1 MSLRKRN
8 KMQAPLFKPQ
18 TEWFPPDDFPDLSK
32 YNEIAIDLETK
43 DPDLKTK
50 GSSSMRGQ
58 GDVVGIAIAVK
69 DWAGYYPIAHE
80 SGPNME
86 RKKVL
91 GWFADVLKTSADK
104 IFHNAIYDMCWIHR
118 LGLTVHGT
126 VIDTMVMTSLVD
138 ENRFRYDLNSVAQ
151 HYTGMGKNESALQEA
166 AKEWGVDPKAEMYKL
181 PAMYVG
187 EYAERDAEVTL
198 ALWQEL
204 KKEIEHQDLQSI
216 VEVEQKVFP
225 CILDM
230 KIKGVRVS
238 ESQVDQLD
246 HQLKLSYDK
255 YIKRINDDTGI
266 YPEVWAA
273 KSIELVCNKLGI
285 DDFDRTEKTQ
295 KPSFTK
301 NYLKNHKHPVLRAIA
316 SARELDKLKNTF
328 LESIKNYVH
337 NGRIHADI
345 HQLKGDF
352 GGTITGRLSYSNPN
366 LQQLPNYSNIG
377 KGIRSIFMP
386 EKGHR
391 WGCFDYSQQEPRLVV
406 HYALATLG
414 TTGVQSIAD
423 KYDEARENPDDL
435 DIQLAADFHSMVA
448 EIADIERGQAKTI
461 NLGLFYGMGKAKLQ
475 AQLGVTDS
483 VARDLLAAYH
493 HRVPFVKQ
501 LIHHTMDRAQQR
513 GWIRTIL
520 GRKCRFNMWEPATF
534 GMHKPQTFEDASIEH
549 GSRNIKRAFTY
560 KALNK
565 LIQGSAADMTKQAMI
580 NLREAG
586 ITPMIQLHD
595 ELNVSYENEQ
605 EADKIKEIMEQA
617 VPLKV
622 PNKVDFEDGE
632 CWGDIVN
639 NREEEEDKDFF

>member
-91 GWFADVLKTSADK
+91 GWFADVLKTNADK

-216 VEVEQKVFP
+216 VDVEQKVFP

-301 NYLKNHKHPVLRAIA
+301 NYLKNHSHPVLRAIA

-366 LQQLPNYSNIG
+366 LQQLPNYTNIG
-377 KGIRSIFMP
+377 MGIRSIFMP
-386 EKGHR
+386 EEGHR

-414 TTGVQSIAD
+414 TTGVQSIAE
-423 KYDEARENPDDL
+423 KYDNARDNPYDL
-435 DIQLAADFHSMVA
+435 DIQKAADFHSMVA
-448 EIADIERGQAKTI
+448 EIADIPRGQAKTI

-534 GMHKPQTFEDASIEH
+534 GMHKPQTFEEASLEH

-580 NLREAG
+580 NLRAAG

-639 NREEEEDKDFF
+639 NREEQIDEDF

>member
-1 MSLRKRN
+1 MIQK
-8 KMQAPLFKPQ
+8 PLFAVQ

-32 YNEIAIDLETK
+32 YDEIAIDLETK

-69 DWAGYYPIAHE
+69 DWSGYYPIAHE

-91 GWFADVLKTSADK
+91 GWFQDVLKTKADK
-104 IFHNAIYDMCWIHR
+104 VFHNAIYDMCWIHR

-126 VIDTMVMTSLVD
+126 VVDTMIMTSLVD

-151 HYTGMGKNESALQEA
+151 FYTGMGKNESALQEA
-166 AKEWGVDPKAEMYKL
+166 AKDWGVDPKAEMYKL

-216 VEVEQKVFP
+216 VELEQKVFP

-230 KIKGVRVS
+230 KVKGVRVS

-255 YIKRINDDTGI
+255 YIKRIHDDTGM

-328 LESIKNYVH
+328 LESIKNYVY

-386 EKGHR
+386 EEGHR

-423 KYDEARENPDDL
+423 KYDEARENPDDP

-475 AQLGVTDS
+475 AQLGVTDQ
-483 VARDLLAAYH
+483 VARNLLATYH
-493 HRVPFVKQ
+493 SKVPFVKQ

-534 GMHKPQTFEDASIEH
+534 GMHKPQTFEDASMEH

-586 ITPMIQLHD
+586 ITPMIQIHD

-605 EADKIKEIMEQA
+605 GADKVKEIMEQA

>member
-1 MSLRKRN
+1 MIQK
-8 KMQAPLFKPQ
+8 PLFAAQ

-32 YNEIAIDLETK
+32 YDEIAIDLETK

-69 DWAGYYPIAHE
+69 DWSGYYPIAHE

-91 GWFADVLKTSADK
+91 GWFADVLKTKADK
-104 IFHNAIYDMCWIHR
+104 VFHNAIYDMCWIHR

-126 VIDTMVMTSLVD
+126 VVDTMIMTSLVD

-255 YIKRINDDTGI
+255 YIKRINDDTGM

-328 LESIKNYVH
+328 LESIKNYVY

-366 LQQLPNYSNIG
+366 LQQLPNYTNIG
-377 KGIRSIFMP
+377 MGIRSIFMP
-386 EKGHR
+386 EEGHR

-423 KYDEARENPDDL
+423 KYDEARENPDDP

-475 AQLGVTDS
+475 AQLGVTDQ
-483 VARDLLAAYH
+483 VARNLLATYH
-493 HRVPFVKQ
+493 SKVPFVKQ

-534 GMHKPQTFEDASIEH
+534 GMHKPQTFEDASMEH

-595 ELNVSYENEQ
+595 ELNVSYENKQ
-605 EADKIKEIMEQA
+605 EAVKIKEIMEQA

-632 CWGDIVN
+632 CWGDIIN
-639 NREEEEDKDFF
+639 NQEDSVDEDF

>member
-1 MSLRKRN
+1 MIQK
-8 KMQAPLFKPQ
+8 PLFAVQ

-32 YNEIAIDLETK
+32 YDEIAIDLETK

-58 GDVVGIAIAVK
+58 GDVVGIAIAVR
-69 DWAGYYPIAHE
+69 DWSGYYPIAHE

-91 GWFADVLKTSADK
+91 GWFADVLKTKADK

-126 VIDTMVMTSLVD
+126 VVDTMIMTSLVD

-151 HYTGMGKNESALQEA
+151 FYTGMGKNESALQEA

-216 VEVEQKVFP
+216 VEIEQKVFP

-246 HQLKLSYDK
+246 HQLKKSYDK

-328 LESIKNYVH
+328 LESIKNYVY

-386 EKGHR
+386 EEGHR

-423 KYDEARENPDDL
+423 KYDEAGENPDDL
-435 DIQLAADFHSMVA
+435 EIQKAADFHSMVA
-448 EIADIERGQAKTI
+448 EIADIDRGQAKTI

-475 AQLGVTDS
+475 AQLGVTDQ
-483 VARDLLAAYH
+483 VARNLLATYH
-493 HRVPFVKQ
+493 NKVPFVKQ

-534 GMHKPQTFEDASIEH
+534 GMHKPQTFEDASMEH

-595 ELNVSYENEQ
+595 ELNVSYENKQ
-605 EADKIKEIMEQA
+605 EAVKIKEIMEQA

-632 CWGDIVN
+632 CWGDIIN
-639 NREEEEDKDFF
+639 NQEEQVDEDF

>member
-1 MSLRKRN
+1 MSLNKRN

-301 NYLKNHKHPVLRAIA
+301 NYLKNHGHPVLRAIA

-366 LQQLPNYSNIG
+366 LQQLPNYTNIG
-377 KGIRSIFMP
+377 MGIRSIFMP
-386 EKGHR
+386 EEGHR

-414 TTGVQSIAD
+414 TTGVQSIAE
-423 KYDEARENPDDL
+423 KYDNARDNPGDL
-435 DIQLAADFHSMVA
+435 DIQKAADFHSMVA
-448 EIADIERGQAKTI
+448 EIADIPRGQAKTI

-534 GMHKPQTFEDASIEH
+534 GMHKPQTFEEASLEH

-639 NREEEEDKDFF
+639 NREEQIDEDF

>member
-1 MSLRKRN
+1 MIQK
-8 KMQAPLFKPQ
+8 PLFAAQ

-32 YNEIAIDLETK
+32 YDEIAIDLETK

-58 GDVVGIAIAVK
+58 GDVVGIAIAVR
-69 DWAGYYPIAHE
+69 DWSGYYPIAHE

-91 GWFADVLKTSADK
+91 GWFQDVLKTKADK
-104 IFHNAIYDMCWIHR
+104 VFHNAIYDMCWIHR

-126 VIDTMVMTSLVD
+126 VVDTMIMTSLVD

-255 YIKRINDDTGI
+255 YIKRINDDTGM

-328 LESIKNYVH
+328 LESIKNYVY

-366 LQQLPNYSNIG
+366 LQQLPNYTNIG
-377 KGIRSIFMP
+377 MGIRSIFMP
-386 EKGHR
+386 EEGHR

-423 KYDEARENPDDL
+423 KYDEARENPDDPG
-435 DIQLAADFHSMVA
+435 IQLAADFHSMVA

-475 AQLGVTDS
+475 AQLGVTDQ
-483 VARDLLAAYH
+483 VARNLLATYH
-493 HRVPFVKQ
+493 SKVPFVKQ

-534 GMHKPQTFEDASIEH
+534 GMHKPQTFENASMEH

-595 ELNVSYENEQ
+595 ELNVSYENKQ
-605 EADKIKEIMEQA
+605 EAVKIKEIMEQA

-632 CWGDIVN
+632 CWGDIIN
-639 NREEEEDKDFF
+639 NQEDSVDEDF

>member
-1 MSLRKRN
+1 MI
-8 KMQAPLFKPQ
+8 QKPMFTPQ
-18 TEWFPPDDFPDLSK
+18 VEWFPPEEFPDLSK
-32 YNEIAIDLETK
+32 YDEISIDLETK

-58 GDVVGIAIAVK
+58 GGVVGIAIAVK
-69 DWAGYYPIAHE
+69 DWAAYYPIAHE
-80 SGPNME
+80 SGPNLE

-91 GWFADVLKTSADK
+91 GWFQDVLKTKADK

-126 VIDTMVMTSLVD
+126 IVDTMIMTSLVN
-138 ENRFRYDLNSVAQ
+138 ENRFRYDLNSVSYD
-151 HYTGMGKNESALQEA
+151 YTGMTKNETALQEA

-187 EYAERDAEVTL
+187 DYAEKDAEITL

-204 KKEIEHQDLQSI
+204 KKEIEFQDLQSI
-216 VEVEQKVFP
+216 VELEQEVFP

-238 ESQVDQLD
+238 EKQVEGLEYK
-246 HQLKLSYDK
+246 LKKTYDSH
-255 YIKRINDDTGI
+255 IKRIHNDTGI

-273 KSIELVCNKLGI
+273 KSIENICKKLNI
-285 DDFDRTEKTQ
+285 DDFDRTEKTN

-301 NYLKNHKHPVLRAIA
+301 SYLKKHKNPVLRSLN
-316 SARELDKLKNTF
+316 SARELDKLANTF
-328 LESIKNYVH
+328 LKSIKNYVYK
-337 NGRIHADI
+337 GRIHADI
-345 HQLKGDF
+345 HQLRGDF

-366 LQQLPNYSNIG
+366 LQQLPNYTNIG
-377 KGIRSIFMP
+377 MGIRSIFLP
-386 EKGHR
+386 EEGHR

-414 TTGVQSIAD
+414 TTGVASIAEEYNKEGSD
-423 KYDEARENPDDL
+423 T
-435 DIQLAADFHSMVA
+435 DFHKMVA
-448 EIADIERGQAKTI
+448 DITGMPRREAKTI

-475 AQLGVTDS
+475 DQLGV
-483 VARDLLAAYH
+483 AEQRAKELLDTYQKK
-493 HRVPFVKQ
+493 VPFVKQ
-501 LIHHTMDRAQQR
+501 LIYHTMDRAQQR

-520 GRKCRFNMWEPATF
+520 GRRCRFDKWEPRTF
-534 GMHKPQTFEDASIEH
+534 GMHKPQTFEEASLEH
-549 GSRNIKRAFTY
+549 GSGNIKRAFTY

-565 LIQGSAADMTKQAMI
+565 LIQGSAADMTKQAMV

-586 ITPMIQLHD
+586 ITPMVQLHD
-595 ELNVSYENEQ
+595 ELNVSYENEKQ
-605 EADKIKEIMEQA
+605 ANNIKEIMEQA

-632 CWGDIVN
+632 CWGDIIN
-639 NREEEEDKDFF
+639 NREEAIDEDF

>member
-1 MSLRKRN
+1 MIQK
-8 KMQAPLFKPQ
+8 PLFTAQ

-32 YNEIAIDLETK
+32 YDEIAIDLETK

-58 GDVVGIAIAVK
+58 GDVVGIAVAVR
-69 DWAGYYPIAHE
+69 DWSGYYPIAHE

-91 GWFADVLKTSADK
+91 GWFQDVLKTKADK
-104 IFHNAIYDMCWIHR
+104 VFHNAIYDMCWIHR

-126 VIDTMVMTSLVD
+126 VVDTMVMTSLVD

-151 HYTGMGKNESALQEA
+151 YYTGMGKNESALQEA
-166 AKEWGVDPKAEMYKL
+166 AKDWGVDPKAEMYKL

-216 VEVEQKVFP
+216 VELEQKVFP

-230 KIKGVRVS
+230 KVKGVRVS

-255 YIKRINDDTGI
+255 YIKRIHDDTGM

-328 LESIKNYVH
+328 LESIKNYVY

-386 EKGHR
+386 EEGHR

-423 KYDEARENPDDL
+423 KYDEAGENPYDP
-435 DIQLAADFHSMVA
+435 DIQKAADFHSMVA
-448 EIADIERGQAKTI
+448 EIADIDRGQAKTI

-475 AQLGVTDS
+475 AQLGVTDQ
-483 VARDLLAAYH
+483 VAKDLLETYH
-493 HRVPFVKQ
+493 SKVPFVKQ

-520 GRKCRFNMWEPATF
+520 GRKCRFNMWEPASF
-534 GMHKPQTFEDASIEH
+534 GMHKPQTFDDACMEH

-586 ITPMIQLHD
+586 ITPMIQIHD

-605 EADKIKEIMEQA
+605 GADKVKEIMEQA

>member
-1 MSLRKRN
+1 MI
-8 KMQAPLFKPQ
+8 QKPMFTPQ
-18 TEWFPPDDFPDLSK
+18 VEWFPPEEFPDLSK
-32 YNEIAIDLETK
+32 YDEISIDLETK

-58 GDVVGIAIAVK
+58 GGVVGIAIAVK
-69 DWAGYYPIAHE
+69 DWAAYYPIAHE
-80 SGPNME
+80 SGPNLE

-91 GWFADVLKTSADK
+91 GWFQDVLKTKADK

-126 VIDTMVMTSLVD
+126 IVDTMIMTSLVN
-138 ENRFRYDLNSVAQ
+138 ENRFRYDLNSVSYD
-151 HYTGMGKNESALQEA
+151 YTGMTKNETALQEA

-187 EYAERDAEVTL
+187 DYAEKDAEITL

-204 KKEIEHQDLQSI
+204 KKEIEFQDLQSI
-216 VEVEQKVFP
+216 VELEQKVFP

-238 ESQVDQLD
+238 EKQVEGLEYK
-246 HQLKLSYDK
+246 LKKTYDSH
-255 YIKRINDDTGI
+255 IKRIHNDTGI

-273 KSIELVCNKLGI
+273 KSIENICKKLNI
-285 DDFDRTEKTQ
+285 DDFDRTEKTN

-301 NYLKNHKHPVLRAIA
+301 SYLKKHKNPVLRSLN
-316 SARELDKLKNTF
+316 SARELDKLANTF
-328 LESIKNYVH
+328 LKSIKNYVYK
-337 NGRIHADI
+337 GRIHADI
-345 HQLKGDF
+345 HQLRGDF

-366 LQQLPNYSNIG
+366 LQQLPNYTNIG
-377 KGIRSIFMP
+377 MGIRSIFLP
-386 EKGHR
+386 EEGHR

-414 TTGVQSIAD
+414 TTGVASIAEEYNKEGSD
-423 KYDEARENPDDL
+423 T
-435 DIQLAADFHSMVA
+435 DFHKMVA
-448 EIADIERGQAKTI
+448 DITGMPRREAKTI

-475 AQLGVTDS
+475 DQLGV
-483 VARDLLAAYH
+483 AEQRAKELLDTYQKK
-493 HRVPFVKQ
+493 VPFVKQ
-501 LIHHTMDRAQQR
+501 LIYHTMDRAQQR

-520 GRKCRFNMWEPATF
+520 GRRCRFDKWEPRTF
-534 GMHKPQTFEDASIEH
+534 GMHKPQTFEEASLEH
-549 GSRNIKRAFTY
+549 GSGNIKRAFTY

-565 LIQGSAADMTKQAMI
+565 LIQGSAADMTKQAMV

-595 ELNVSYENEQ
+595 ELNVSYENEKQ
-605 EADKIKEIMEQA
+605 ANNIKEIMEQA

-632 CWGDIVN
+632 CWGDIIN
-639 NREEEEDKDFF
+639 NREEAIDEDF

>member
-1 MSLRKRN
+1 MIQR
-8 KMQAPLFKPQ
+8 PLFAAQ

-32 YNEIAIDLETK
+32 YDEIAIDLETK

-69 DWAGYYPIAHE
+69 DWSGYYPIAHE

-91 GWFADVLKTSADK
+91 GWFADVLKTNADK

-118 LGLTVHGT
+118 LGFKVQGT
-126 VIDTMVMTSLVD
+126 IVDTMIMTSLVD

-166 AKEWGVDPKAEMYKL
+166 AKEWGIDPKAEMYKL

-216 VEVEQKVFP
+216 VEIEQKVFP
-225 CILDM
+225 CIFDM

-328 LESIKNYVH
+328 LESIKNYVY

-352 GGTITGRLSYSNPN
+352 GGTITGRLSYSKPN
-366 LQQLPNYSNIG
+366 LQQLPNYTNVG
-377 KGIRSIFMP
+377 MGIRSIFMP
-386 EKGHR
+386 EEGHR

-414 TTGVQSIAD
+414 TTGVASIAD
-423 KYDEARENPDDL
+423 RYDEAGKNPDDL
-435 DIQLAADFHSMVA
+435 DVQKAADFHSMVA
-448 EIADIERGQAKTI
+448 KIADIPRGQAKTI

-475 AQLGVTDS
+475 AQLGVTDQ
-483 VARDLLAAYH
+483 VARDLLATYH
-493 HRVPFVKQ
+493 SKVPFVKQ

-534 GMHKPQTFEDASIEH
+534 GMHKPQTFEDASMEH

-595 ELNVSYENEQ
+595 ELNVSYENKK
-605 EADKIKEIMEQA
+605 EAVKIKEIMEQA

-639 NREEEEDKDFF
+639 NQEEQVDEDF

>member
-1 MSLRKRN
+1 MI
-8 KMQAPLFKPQ
+8 QKPMFTAQ
-18 TEWFPPDDFPDLSK
+18 SEWFPPDEFPDLSK
-32 YNEIAIDLETK
+32 YDEISIDLETK

-58 GDVVGIAIAVK
+58 GDVVGIAVAVK
-69 DWAGYYPIAHE
+69 NWSAYYPIAHE
-80 SGPNME
+80 SGPNLE

-91 GWFADVLKTSADK
+91 GWFQDVLKTTADK
-104 IFHNAIYDMCWIHR
+104 IFHNALYDLCWIHR

-126 VIDTMVMTSLVD
+126 IIDTMIMTSLVN
-138 ENRFRYDLNSVAQ
+138 ENRFRYDLNSVSQ
-151 HYTGMGKNESALQEA
+151 DYTGMGKSEGALQDA
-166 AKEWGVDPKAEMYKL
+166 AKEWGVDAKSEMYKL

-187 EYAERDAEVTL
+187 EYAEKDAEITL

-204 KKEIEHQDLQSI
+204 KKQIEFQDLQSI
-216 VEVEQKVFP
+216 VDLEKEVLP

-238 ESQVDQLD
+238 EKQVDQLEY
-246 HQLKLSYDK
+246 QLKKSYDHF
-255 YIKRINDDTGI
+255 IKRIHDDTGI

-273 KSIELVCNKLGI
+273 KSIEQVCNKLDI
-285 DDFDRTEKTQ
+285 NDYDVTAKTK

-316 SARELDKLKNTF
+316 SARELDKLNNTF
-328 LESIKNYVH
+328 LESIKNYVYR
-337 NGRIHADI
+337 GRIHADI
-345 HQLKGDF
+345 HQLRGDF

-377 KGIRSIFMP
+377 MGIRSIFMP
-386 EKGHR
+386 EEGHR

-414 TTGVQSIAD
+414 TTGVASIAD
-423 KYDEARENPDDL
+423 AYDRGE
-435 DIQLAADFHSMVA
+435 ADFHSMVA
-448 EIADIERGQAKTI
+448 TIANIPRSQAKTI

-475 AQLGVTDS
+475 AQLGVTES
-483 VARDLLAAYH
+483 QAKDLLTTYH
-493 HRVPFVKQ
+493 SKVPFVKQ
-501 LIHHTMDRAQQR
+501 LIYHTMDRAQQR

-520 GRKCRFNMWEPATF
+520 GRKCRFDMWEPATF
-534 GMHKPQTFEDASIEH
+534 GMHKPQTFEEASLEH

-565 LIQGSAADMTKQAMI
+565 LIQGSAADMTKKAMI
-580 NLREAG
+580 DLKKEG
-586 ITPMIQLHD
+586 LLPMIQLHD
-595 ELNVSYENEQ
+595 ELNISFETKQ
-605 EADKIKEIMEQA
+605 QTDTIKEIMEQA
-617 VPLKV
+617 VPLKI

-639 NREEEEDKDFF
+639 NEEEFVDEDF

>member
-301 NYLKNHKHPVLRAIA
+301 NYLKNHSHPVLRAIA

-366 LQQLPNYSNIG
+366 LQQLPNYTNIG
-377 KGIRSIFMP
+377 MGIRSIFMP
-386 EKGHR
+386 EEGHR

-414 TTGVQSIAD
+414 TTGVQSIAE
-423 KYDEARENPDDL
+423 KYDNARDNPYDL
-435 DIQLAADFHSMVA
+435 DIQKAADFHSMVA
-448 EIADIERGQAKTI
+448 EIADIPRGQAKTI

-534 GMHKPQTFEDASIEH
+534 GMHKPQTFEEASLEH

-580 NLREAG
+580 NLRAAG

-639 NREEEEDKDFF
+639 NREEQIDEDF

>member
-1 MSLRKRN
+1 MIQK
-8 KMQAPLFKPQ
+8 PLFTAQ

-32 YNEIAIDLETK
+32 YDEIAIDLETK

-58 GDVVGIAIAVK
+58 GDVVGIAIAVR
-69 DWAGYYPIAHE
+69 DWSGYYPIAHE

-91 GWFADVLKTSADK
+91 GWFADVLKTKADK
-104 IFHNAIYDMCWIHR
+104 VFHNAIYDMCWIHR

-126 VIDTMVMTSLVD
+126 VVDTMIMTSLVD

-246 HQLKLSYDK
+246 HQLKLSYNK
-255 YIKRINDDTGI
+255 YIKRIHDDTGM

-328 LESIKNYVH
+328 LESIKNYVY

-366 LQQLPNYSNIG
+366 LQQLPNYTNIG
-377 KGIRSIFMP
+377 MGIRSIFMP
-386 EKGHR
+386 EEGHR

-423 KYDEARENPDDL
+423 KYDEARENPDDPG
-435 DIQLAADFHSMVA
+435 IQLAADFHSMVA

-475 AQLGVTDS
+475 AQLGVTDQ
-483 VARDLLAAYH
+483 VARNLLATYH
-493 HRVPFVKQ
+493 SKVPFVKQ

-534 GMHKPQTFEDASIEH
+534 GMHKPQTFENASMEH

-595 ELNVSYENEQ
+595 ELNVSYENKQ
-605 EADKIKEIMEQA
+605 EAVKIKEIMEQA

-632 CWGDIVN
+632 CWGDIIN
-639 NREEEEDKDFF
+639 NQEDSVDEDF

>member
-104 IFHNAIYDMCWIHR
+104 IFHNAVYDMCWIHR

-126 VIDTMVMTSLVD
+126 VVDTMIMTSLID

-151 HYTGMGKNESALQEA
+151 FYTGMGKNESALQEA
-166 AKEWGVDPKAEMYKL
+166 AKDWGVDPKAEMYKL

-216 VEVEQKVFP
+216 VELEQKVFP

-246 HQLKLSYDK
+246 HQLKKSYDK

-285 DDFDRTEKTQ
+285 DDFDRTEKTK

-366 LQQLPNYSNIG
+366 LQQLPNYTDIG
-377 KGIRSIFMP
+377 MGIRSIFMP
-386 EKGHR
+386 EEGHR

-423 KYDEARENPDDL
+423 KYDEAGENPNDL
-435 DIQLAADFHSMVA
+435 DIQKAADFHSMVA
-448 EIADIERGQAKTI
+448 EIADIPRGQAKTI

-475 AQLGVTDS
+475 AQLGVTDQ
-483 VARDLLAAYH
+483 VAKNLLATYH
-493 HRVPFVKQ
+493 NKVPFVKQ

-534 GMHKPQTFEDASIEH
+534 GMHKPQTFEEASLEH
-549 GSRNIKRAFTY
+549 GSQNIKRAFTY

-580 NLREAG
+580 NLRAAG

-595 ELNVSYENEQ
+595 ELNVSYENKQ
-605 EADKIKEIMEQA
+605 EADKVVEIMEQA

-639 NREEEEDKDFF
+639 NQEEQIDEDF

>member
-1 MSLRKRN
+1 MIQK
-8 KMQAPLFKPQ
+8 PLFAVQ
-18 TEWFPPDDFPDLSK
+18 TEWFPPEDFPDLSK
-32 YNEIAIDLETK
+32 YDEIAIDLETK

-69 DWAGYYPIAHE
+69 DWSGYYPIAHE

-91 GWFADVLKTSADK
+91 GWFADVLKTKADK
-104 IFHNAIYDMCWIHR
+104 VFHNAIYDMCWIHR

-126 VIDTMVMTSLVD
+126 VVDTMIMTSLVD

-216 VEVEQKVFP
+216 VEIEQKVFP

-246 HQLKLSYDK
+246 HQLKKSYDK
-255 YIKRINDDTGI
+255 YIKRIHDDTGI

-285 DDFDRTEKTQ
+285 DDFDRTEKTK

-301 NYLKNHKHPVLRAIA
+301 NYLKNHKHKVLRAIA

-328 LESIKNYVH
+328 LESIKNYVY

-366 LQQLPNYSNIG
+366 LQQLPNYTNIG

-386 EKGHR
+386 EEGHR

-423 KYDEARENPDDL
+423 KYDEAGENPDDPE
-435 DIQLAADFHSMVA
+435 IQKAADFHSMVA
-448 EIADIERGQAKTI
+448 EIADIDRGQAKTI

-475 AQLGVTDS
+475 AQLGVTDQ
-483 VARDLLAAYH
+483 VARNLLATYH
-493 HRVPFVKQ
+493 SKVPFVKQ

-534 GMHKPQTFEDASIEH
+534 GMHKPQTFDDACMEH

-565 LIQGSAADMTKQAMI
+565 LIQGSAADMTKRAMI
-580 NLREAG
+580 NLRESG

-595 ELNVSYENEQ
+595 ELNVSYENKE
-605 EADKIKEIMEQA
+605 EAVKIKEIMEQA

-639 NREEEEDKDFF
+639 NQEEQVDEDF

>member
-1 MSLRKRN
+1 MIQK
-8 KMQAPLFKPQ
+8 PLFAAQ

-32 YNEIAIDLETK
+32 YDEIAIDLETK

-58 GDVVGIAIAVK
+58 GDVVGIAIAVR
-69 DWAGYYPIAHE
+69 DWSGYYPIAHE

-91 GWFADVLKTSADK
+91 GWFADVLKTKADK
-104 IFHNAIYDMCWIHR
+104 VFHNAIYDMCWIHR

-126 VIDTMVMTSLVD
+126 VVDTMIMTSLVD

-255 YIKRINDDTGI
+255 YIKRIHDDTGM

-328 LESIKNYVH
+328 LESIKNYVY

-366 LQQLPNYSNIG
+366 LQQLPNYTNIG
-377 KGIRSIFMP
+377 MGIRSIFMP
-386 EKGHR
+386 EEGHR

-423 KYDEARENPDDL
+423 KYDEARENPDDPG
-435 DIQLAADFHSMVA
+435 IQLAADFHSMVA

-475 AQLGVTDS
+475 AQLGVTDQ
-483 VARDLLAAYH
+483 VARNLLATYH
-493 HRVPFVKQ
+493 SKVPFVKQ

-534 GMHKPQTFEDASIEH
+534 GMHKPQTFENASMEH

-595 ELNVSYENEQ
+595 ELNVSYENKQ
-605 EADKIKEIMEQA
+605 EAVKIKEIMEQA

-632 CWGDIVN
+632 CWGDIIN
-639 NREEEEDKDFF
+639 NQEDSVDEDF

>member
-1 MSLRKRN
+1 MIQK
-8 KMQAPLFKPQ
+8 PLFAVQ

-32 YNEIAIDLETK
+32 YDEISIDLETK

-69 DWAGYYPIAHE
+69 DWSGYYPIAHE

-91 GWFADVLKTSADK
+91 GWFQDVLKTKADK
-104 IFHNAIYDMCWIHR
+104 VFHNAIYDMCWIHR

-126 VIDTMVMTSLVD
+126 VVDTMIMTSLVD

-151 HYTGMGKNESALQEA
+151 HYTGIGKNESALQEA

-216 VEVEQKVFP
+216 VELEQKVFP

-238 ESQVDQLD
+238 EAQVDQLD
-246 HQLKLSYDK
+246 HQLKKSYDK

-328 LESIKNYVH
+328 LESIKNYVY

-352 GGTITGRLSYSNPN
+352 GGTITGRLSYSKPN
-366 LQQLPNYSNIG
+366 LQQLPNYTDIG
-377 KGIRSIFMP
+377 MGIRSIFIP
-386 EKGHR
+386 EEGHR

-423 KYDEARENPDDL
+423 RYDEARENPDDPN
-435 DIQLAADFHSMVA
+435 IQLAADFHSMVA
-448 EIADIERGQAKTI
+448 NIAGIPRGQAKTI

-475 AQLGVTDS
+475 AQLGVTDQI
-483 VARDLLAAYH
+483 AKDLLAVYH
-493 HRVPFVKQ
+493 SKVPFVKQ

-520 GRKCRFNMWEPATF
+520 GRRCRFNMWEPATF
-534 GMHKPQTFEDASIEH
+534 GMHKPQTFEDASMEH

-595 ELNVSYENEQ
+595 ELNVSYENKE
-605 EADKIKEIMEQA
+605 EAIKIKEIMEQA

-632 CWGDIVN
+632 CWGDIIN
-639 NREEEEDKDFF
+639 NQEEQVDKDF